1 MSSGARPWTRAHGAA
16 RGVKGL
22 FASAYDTSR
31 RRGRLVRLARSV
43 VIGCGVSFMV
53 SIVALVALD
62 RRYPFP
68 SERLD
73 AAWSAVVEASDGAP
87 LARGVA
93 PDGQWRRQV
102 PLAEMGQWLPLAT
115 IAIEDRR
122 FVAHDGVDVR
132 AIVRA
137 LAANVRA
144 GAVRQ
149 GGSTLTMQLVGMTFA
164 TPRSVRGKLVEAFRA
179 VQLERLVSKD
189 EVLEWYLN
197 LAPYGRNL
205 CGVEVAARHW
215 FGRAPAELSLDEAAL
230 LAGLP
235 QGPARLR
242 PDRHPERA
250 LLRRRAVLDA
260 MLRAE
265 FITLEQ
271 HTDAVAA
278 PLGLAAG
285 AYGEAGGARPSS
297 GFHVA
302 SWALRQRAEGGRT
315 TIVPAVQRE
324 VERVVAAHTPDMPP
338 GTDVAVV
345 AIDVE
350 SASVIALMGSADP
363 RDPLDGQV
371 DGARARRSPGSALKP
386 FVYAAAFECGRFT
399 PRSRVADRP
408 VDLAG
413 WRPENFDGGFS
424 GPVTV
429 AEALRRSLNLPA
441 LRVAQ
446 VVGVERCVG
455 LIEAAGASLASDAV
469 SRAGLTLV
477 TGGTPVTLLELTNA
491 YATLARGGECVPVR
505 LFVDEPRRPGV
516 RALSA
521 ETCAALFTIL
531 SSEHRAPRIRGGASH
546 VDTRPFLW
554 KTGTSSGNVD
564 AWALGHDG
572 RVALGVWVGRFDGAG
587 HPSYVGAAVA
597 EPILAELFVSPE
609 VAQ

>member
-1 MSSGARPWTRAHGAA
+1 MISGDRSSTRTSGAATS
-16 RGVKGL
+16 VKGS
-22 FASAYDTSR
+22 FASPYHTSAG
-31 RRGRLVRLARSV
+31 RGRLFRFARRV
-43 VIGCGVSFMV
+43 AVGCGVLGVLSV
-53 SIVALVALD
+53 VALVALD

-68 SERLD
+68 TLRLD
-73 AAWSAVVEASDGAP
+73 AAWSAVVEASDGAL

-93 PDGQWRRQV
+93 PDGQWRRPV
-102 PLAEMGQWLPLAT
+102 PLSDMGRWLPLAT
-115 IAIEDRR
+115 VAIEDRR
-122 FVAHDGVDVR
+122 FRAHDGIDLR

-137 LAANVRA
+137 LAVNFRA

-149 GGSTLTMQLVGMTFA
+149 GGSTLTMQLVGMTFE
-164 TPRSVRGKLVEAFRA
+164 TPRSIRGKLVEAFRA

-215 FGRAPAELSLDEAAL
+215 FGKAPADLSLDEAAV

-242 PDRHPERA
+242 PDKYPERA
-250 LLRRRAVLDA
+250 LLRRHAVLDA
-260 MLRAE
+260 MLRAG
-265 FITLEQ
+265 FITSTQ
-271 HTDAVAA
+271 HAHAVAA
-278 PLGLAAG
+278 PLGLSAG
-285 AYGEAGGARPSS
+285 ADGEALGTRSS
-297 GFHVA
+297 SSFHVA
-302 SWALRQRAEGGRT
+302 AWALRLRTEGGRT
-315 TIVPAVQRE
+315 TLVPAVQRE
-324 VERVVAAHTPDMPP
+324 VERVVAAHTPDLPP

-345 AIDVE
+345 AIDVV
-350 SASVIALMGSADP
+350 SASVIALVGSADP

-399 PRSRVADRP
+399 PRSLVADLP

-429 AEALRRSLNLPA
+429 ADALRRSLNLPA
-441 LRVAQ
+441 LRLAQ
-446 VVGVERCVG
+446 AVGVERCVG
-455 LIEAAGASLASDAV
+455 LIETAGASLASDAV

-516 RALSA
+516 HALSEA
-521 ETCAALFTIL
+521 TCAALFTIL

-546 VDTRPFLW
+546 VESRPFMW

-564 AWALGHDG
+564 AWAVGHDG

-587 HPSYVGAAVA
+587 HPSYVGAEAA
-597 EPILAELFVSPE
+597 EPILAELFVVPAIAE
-609 VAQ
+609 